1 MARKFSFDSPRL
13 RASLELLTVTFSSD
27 KSLRKWFKTLET
39 LAYNLR
45 MNAILQITTE
55 MRHGGEDP
63 NLINAL
69 AALSDPELY
78 DALKETLE
86 ELK

>member
-1 MARKFSFDSPRL
+1 MSHKFSFDSPRL
-13 RASLELLTVTFSSD
+13 RSALETLTVTFSSD
-27 KSLRKWFKTLET
+27 KSLRRWFQTLET

-63 NLINAL
+63 DLIDAL
-69 AALSDPELY
+69 AALSDPDLY

-86 ELK
+86 DLD

>member
-1 MARKFSFDSPRL
+1 MNRKFSFDSPRL
-13 RASLELLTVTFSSD
+13 LSALETLTVTLSSD
-27 KSLRKWFKTLET
+27 KSLRTWFQTLET

-63 NLINAL
+63 DLINAL

-78 DALKETLE
+78 DAVKETMETLD
-86 ELK
+86 

>member
-1 MARKFSFDSPRL
+1 MNRKISFDSPRL
-13 RASLELLTVTFSSD
+13 RAALETLTLAFSSD
-27 KSLRKWFKTLET
+27 KSLRAWFHTLET

-63 NLINAL
+63 DLIDAL
-69 AALSDPELY
+69 AALSDPDLY

-86 ELK
+86 ALD